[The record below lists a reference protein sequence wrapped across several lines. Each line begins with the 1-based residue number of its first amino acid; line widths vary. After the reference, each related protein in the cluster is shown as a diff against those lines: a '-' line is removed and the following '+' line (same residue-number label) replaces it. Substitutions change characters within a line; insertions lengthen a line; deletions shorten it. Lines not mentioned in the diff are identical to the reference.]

1 VGEGS
6 ASGVAVGSERA
17 DESAAGSG
25 PPVQAIDAIHAVTTT
40 AVSPPFKR
48 ERVTLGQ
55 KADCP
60 AQNCYRAHDDEQSSE
75 ENERPEPPVHLTSQ
89 RIGIAFGG
97 AANNQLGPSRLS
109 EMKVIALAFDYIG
122 QPLEQVD
129 QLFIVDGDCRFAER
143 LSAPVFDPHL
153 MSIFVFPFIV
163 VSPKL
168 RFLPGWAKS
177 AGS

>member
-17 DESAAGSG
+17 GESAAGSG

-60 AQNCYRAHDDEQSSE
+60 AQNRYRAHDDEQSSE